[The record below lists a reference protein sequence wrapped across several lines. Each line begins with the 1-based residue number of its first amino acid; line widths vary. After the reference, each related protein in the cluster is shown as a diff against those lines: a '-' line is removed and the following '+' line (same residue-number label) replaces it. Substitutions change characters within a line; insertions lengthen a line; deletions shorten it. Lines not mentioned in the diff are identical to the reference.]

1 MDRSITDF
9 NIRLR
14 TIRIRELALCIIT
27 SIIIVGVLCA
37 IFPIIYENDD
47 LLFITLLSLVLI
59 FFIWALKGT
68 DGLGKN
74 FENLFL
80 PENRKEIL
88 YVFALNIIFAFI
100 FTCLMGWLDLF
111 VGFGEPNWISF
122 YDIDSTNISAGAFLL
137 SAISSIIFAPVF
149 EELVFRGVL
158 FNRMKIS
165 IGIIPAMIVSSFL
178 FAIGHD
184 FGGILSAFLFGICM
198 CILYL
203 KTDNILIPMS
213 VHFINNITATILEL
227 TPIDSIAGQL
237 PGLIPATIIIL
248 ITTIFLIKYIVQES
262 SALKEKFS

>member
-1 MDRSITDF
+1 MDRDITDF

-14 TIRIRELALCIIT
+14 TIKIRELALCIII

-47 LLFITLLSLVLI
+47 LFFITLLSLVLI

-68 DGLGKN
+68 TGLSKN

-80 PENRKEIL
+80 PKNRKEIF

-100 FTCLMGWLDLF
+100 FTCLTGWLDLLI
-111 VGFGEPNWISF
+111 GFSDPSWAST
-122 YDIDSTNISAGAFLL
+122 YDIDSVNVSAGIFLL

-158 FNRMKIS
+158 FNRLKIRM
-165 IGIIPAMIVSSFL
+165 GIIPAMLVSSFI

-213 VHFINNITATILEL
+213 VHFINNLTATFLEL

-237 PGLIPATIIIL
+237 PGLIPATIIVL
-248 ITTIFLIKYIVQES
+248 ISAIFLIMYIVQES
-262 SALKEKFS
+262 KALKEKFS